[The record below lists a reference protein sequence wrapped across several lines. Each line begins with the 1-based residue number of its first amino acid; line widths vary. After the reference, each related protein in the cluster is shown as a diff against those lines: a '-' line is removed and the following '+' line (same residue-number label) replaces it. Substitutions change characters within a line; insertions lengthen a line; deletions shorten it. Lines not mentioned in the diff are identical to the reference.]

1 MNEEVKDELNDEL
14 DEAIEES
21 EAEFEAE
28 EITEEET
35 EEAPEEDVELVY
47 DDEGNIVIPEDSQEE
62 ISEEENNEEAKEEP
76 KEDTSALDE
85 KDAEIARLKKL
96 LESNDMQI
104 RDTLKSLGIDE
115 KDGIS
120 ALEKLAAEAEDT
132 PIEEYRKKKA
142 ERIAKKEA
150 ETTLQ
155 KQRFEEKK
163 RSDLSAIH
171 AAYPETTK
179 YKSVEEFP
187 NFAKFGQYR
196 DLGLPPDEAYIA
208 SHSKGVISSAVEAAK
223 QQTRNL
229 SNTKNH
235 LRSNVPVG
243 SKDRSVT
250 ITKREM
256 SEYKEMFPNLSDK
269 EIVALYKQTNKK

>member
-1 MNEEVKDELNDEL
+1 MNEEVKDELNEEL
-14 DEAIEES
+14 NEEIEET

-35 EEAPEEDVELVY
+35 EEAPEEDVELEY

-62 ISEEENNEEAKEEP
+62 IAEEENNEEAKEEP
-76 KEDTSALDE
+76 KNDKSALDE

-96 LESNDMQI
+96 LESNDMQL
-104 RDTLKSLGIDE
+104 RDTLKSLGVDE

-142 ERIAKKEA
+142 ERIEKEEAAKTLRELKAA
-150 ETTLQ
+150 ET
-155 KQRFEEKK
+155 K

-171 AAYPETTK
+171 TAYPETTK

-196 DLGLPPDEAYIA
+196 ILGLPPEEAYIA
-208 SHSKGVISSAVEAAK
+208 SHSKVVISNAVESAK

-243 SKDRSVT
+243 SRDRSIT